1 MYARAPA
8 GIVGVDYNE
17 CSIEILMDIPFEPRK
32 EPDTSAEFVEDQ
44 KEKVARG
51 AEGAGWAH

>member
-1 MYARAPA
+1 M
-8 GIVGVDYNE
+8 DYHN